1 MRTVT
6 PTVTATAMI
15 VASGLSTTANFVTIG
30 LTAADNF
37 DGGARPVG
45 GERVTVFRILDAVER
60 AL

>member
-1 MRTVT
+1 
-6 PTVTATAMI
+6 MI
-15 VASGLSTTANFVTIG
+15 VASGLSTAANLVKIG